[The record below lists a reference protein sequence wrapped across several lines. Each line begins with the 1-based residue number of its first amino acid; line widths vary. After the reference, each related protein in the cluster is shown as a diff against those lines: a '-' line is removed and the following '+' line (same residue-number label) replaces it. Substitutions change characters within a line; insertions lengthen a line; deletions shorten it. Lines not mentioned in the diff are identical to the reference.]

1 MVTQDPQPATV
12 GTERLVQRAQA
23 GDRAACEALYHEF
36 VRTVHGIALSIGGR
50 QGVDDV
56 TQDVFLQAFQR
67 LGELR
72 DPAAFPGWLCTAARR
87 AAIDRLRAAGRRSS
101 GEPVVGESV
110 ELVGREPSPADSYA
124 TKSSADRALACLRK
138 LPEAYRETLTLRLVE
153 GLSGPEIAL
162 RTGMTHGSVRVNLTR
177 GMALLRP
184 LLTEAGL
191 P

>member
-1 MVTQDPQPATV
+1 MPGPQPTGV
-12 GTERLVQRAQA
+12 GTEPLVQRAQA

-36 VRTVHGIALSIGGR
+36 ARTVHGIALAIAGR
-50 QGVDDV
+50 EVADDV
-56 TQDVFLQAFQR
+56 TQEVFLQAFTR
-67 LGELR
+67 LRELR
-72 DPAAFPGWLCTAARR
+72 DPAAFPGWLCTAARH
-87 AAIDRLRAAGRRSS
+87 AAIDRRRAASRTQAH
-101 GEPVVGESV
+101 
-110 ELVGREPSPADSYA
+110 ELPELDLPEIAGREPTPADRYDTRSA
-124 TKSSADRALACLRK
+124 ADRALACLMR

-153 GLSGPEIAL
+153 GLSGPEIAA